1 MRRLLAQT
9 DQNPALILPV
19 GLQLH
24 FADLFEAVADAFGP
38 HDALVHVGPGPDG
51 QTERLSWSAYDD
63 AAGRFASFL
72 QAHNVGDGAKV
83 GLLLHNGPHYLIAQ
97 FGAFK
102 QRAVPININYRYLAR
117 EIAYVIDNADL
128 DVLVFSGSLA
138 DRVAEARAL
147 PDGPSRVRAWVQVD
161 DRDQRTA
168 TLPFAF
174 GWNEVLAAH
183 SPAERIERSP
193 DDHYMLYT
201 GGTTGMPKGVVFR
214 MGDFVTRTFTG
225 YFYRGWTVPTGP
237 ADMVA
242 QAQAHAAAGD
252 RRVSVVGCP
261 LMHGTGMWLGAFYA
275 HFMGGTTVTLGS
287 RGFDADELWSVAAT
301 ERADAVT
308 IVGDSFAVPMLAALD
323 RAEAAGT
330 PYDLSAMTVIQSS
343 GVMLSAETQ
352 RGLLRHLDV
361 RIVDSM
367 GSTEGGM
374 ARRIAS
380 RSTPIDT
387 ATFEFVPGTKV
398 VTDDGRFVQPGS
410 GEIGRIAA
418 SAVVPLEYYKDP
430 EKSAATFVTIDGVR
444 HAMVGDYATI
454 TAENKLVLL
463 GRGSNC
469 INTGGEK
476 VFPEEVEESL
486 KRHTN
491 VIDALVVGVPDP
503 GGLGQRVCAVV
514 SVNNQNVG
522 SDALRDH
529 VRADLA
535 GYKVPKRIVVVDSIS
550 RLAAGKADYR
560 WAADQVN

>member
-1 MRRLLAQT
+1 MG
-9 DQNPALILPV
+9 P
-19 GLQLH
+19 QLH

-38 HDALVHVGPGPDG
+38 HDALVHAGPGQSG
-51 QTERLSWSAYDD
+51 LTERVSWSQYDD
-63 AAGRFASFL
+63 AAARFASFL
-72 QAHNVGDGAKV
+72 QAQGVGPGTKV
-83 GLLLHNGPHYLIAQ
+83 GLLLHNGPQYLIAQ

-102 QRAVPININYRYLAR
+102 ERCVPININYRYLAR
-117 EIAYVIDNADL
+117 EIAYVIDNADV
-128 DVLVFSGSLA
+128 DVVVFSGSLG
-138 DRVAEARAL
+138 DRVAEARAVSAS
-147 PDGPSRVRAWVQVD
+147 SRVRAWVQVD
-161 DRDQRTA
+161 DREQRTP

-225 YFYRGWTVPTGP
+225 YLYRGWTVPTGP
-237 ADMVA
+237 ADLVV
-242 QAQAHAAAGD
+242 QAQVHADAGD
-252 RRVSVVGCP
+252 RRVSLVGCP

-287 RGFDADELWSVAAT
+287 RGFDADELWSVASA
-301 ERADAVT
+301 ERADAIT
-308 IVGDSFAVPMLAALD
+308 IVGDSFAVPMLAALG
-323 RAEAAGT
+323 RAVEAGT
-330 PYDLSAMTVIQSS
+330 PYDLSAMRLIQSS

-352 RGLLRHLDV
+352 QGLLRHLDV
-361 RIVDSM
+361 RIIDSM

-380 RSTPIDT
+380 RATPIET

-398 VTDDGRFVQPGS
+398 ITDDGRFVQPGS

-418 SAVVPLEYYKDP
+418 SAVVPLEYFKDP

-454 TAENKLVLL
+454 TADNRLVLL

-486 KRHTN
+486 KRHSN
-491 VIDALVVGVPDP
+491 VVDALVVGVADP

-514 SVNNQNVG
+514 SVNTADLDP
-522 SDALRDH
+522 DALRDH
-529 VRADLA
+529 VRHDLA
-535 GYKVPKRIVVVDSIS
+535 GYKVPKRVVIVDSINRS
-550 RLAAGKADYR
+550 AAGKADYR
-560 WAADQVN
+560 WAADQLG

>member
-1 MRRLLAQT
+1 MA
-9 DQNPALILPV
+9 
-19 GLQLH
+19 QLH
-24 FADLFEAVADAFGP
+24 FADLFESVADAFAP
-38 HDALVHVGPGPDG
+38 ADALVHAGTGAASIRV
-51 QTERLSWSAYDD
+51 SWKGYDD
-63 AAGRFASFL
+63 AAARFASFL
-72 QAHNVGDGAKV
+72 SDHGVATGAKV
-83 GLLLHNGPHYLIAQ
+83 GLLLNNGPEYLIAQ

-117 EIAYVIDNADL
+117 EIAYVVDNADI
-128 DVLVFSGSLA
+128 DVLVFGESFAG
-138 DRVAEARAL
+138 RIAEVHAIS
-147 PDGPSRVRAWVQVD
+147 PRVRAWVQVAE
-161 DRDQRTA
+161 TESPSVGLA
-168 TLPFAF
+168 GAGSVVPAFALK
-174 GWNEVLAAH
+174 WNTVLDGYA
-183 SPAERIERSP
+183 PADRIERSP

-214 MGDFVTRTFTG
+214 MGDFVVRTFTG
-225 YFYRGWTVPTGP
+225 YFYRGWEVPTDA
-237 ADMVA
+237 ADVIVQARRRA
-242 QAQAHAAAGD
+242 QDGE

-275 HFMGGTTVTLGS
+275 HLMGGTTVTLAH
-287 RGFDADELWSVAAT
+287 RGFDPDLLWSVAAA

-308 IVGDSFAVPMLAALD
+308 IVGDSFAVPMLSSLETALAQG
-323 RAEAAGT
+323 R
-330 PYDLSAMTVIQSS
+330 PYDLSTMRIIQSS

-387 ATFEFVPGTKV
+387 ATFELVPGTKI

-444 HAMVGDYATI
+444 HAMAGDYATL
-454 TAENKLVLL
+454 TADSRLVLL

-486 KRHTN
+486 KRHSMVT
-491 VIDALVVGVPDP
+491 DALVVGVDDV

-514 SVNNQNVG
+514 SVSDPSVG
-522 SDALRDH
+522 PDDLRQH
-529 VRADLA
+529 VRSDIA
-535 GYKVPKRIVVVDSIS
+535 GYKVPKAVMIVDSIERS
-550 RLAAGKADYR
+550 AAGKADYQ
-560 WAADQVN
+560 WAIKQFVSHGSDS

>member
-1 MRRLLAQT
+1 M
-9 DQNPALILPV
+9 P
-19 GLQLH
+19 LQLH

-38 HDALVHVGPGPDG
+38 QAALVHHGPGTDG
-51 QTERLSWSAYDD
+51 TAVRVSWTDYDD
-63 AAGRFASFL
+63 AAARFASFL
-72 QAHNVGDGAKV
+72 LSSGVGPGAKV
-83 GLLLHNGPHYLIAQ
+83 GLLLHNGPQYLIAQ

-102 QRAVPININYRYLAR
+102 QRAIPININYRYLAR
-117 EIAYVIDNADL
+117 EIAYVIDNADV
-128 DVLVFSGSLA
+128 DVLVFSGSLG
-138 DRVAEARAL
+138 DRVAEARAVAT
-147 PDGPSRVRAWVQVD
+147 SARVRAWVQVE
-161 DRDQRTA
+161 DREQRSP
-168 TLPFAF
+168 TLPFAL

-183 SPAERIERSP
+183 PPAQRIERSP

-225 YFYRGWTVPTGP
+225 YFYRGWAVPSGA
-237 ADMVA
+237 ADVVA
-242 QAQAHAAAGD
+242 QARLHADAGD
-252 RRVSVVGCP
+252 RRVSLVGCP

-275 HFMGGTTVTLGS
+275 HLMGGTTLTLGS
-287 RGFDADELWSVAAT
+287 RGFDADELWSVAAR

-323 RAEAAGT
+323 RAVAVGN

-352 RGLLRHLDV
+352 KGLLRHLDV

-387 ATFEFVPGTKV
+387 ATFEFVQGTKV
-398 VTDDGRFVQPGS
+398 VTDDGRFVLPGS

-430 EKSAATFVTIDGVR
+430 EKSAETFVTIEGVR
-444 HAMVGDYATI
+444 HAMAGDYATI
-454 TAENKLVLL
+454 TADNRLVLL

-486 KRHTN
+486 KRHPG
-491 VIDALVVGVPDP
+491 VLDALVIGVDDP

-514 SVNNQNVG
+514 SVNNSAVG
-522 SDALRDH
+522 SDSLRDH
-529 VRADLA
+529 VRGDLA
-535 GYKVPKRIVVVDSIS
+535 GYKVPKRVVIVDSIS
-550 RLAAGKADYR
+550 RSAAGKADYR
-560 WAADQVN
+560 WAADQIGT